1 MIRRPPRSTRT
12 DTLFPYTTL
21 FRSRKIPF
29 QPVAA
34 ARIRVCH
41 SDRDH
46 THSLIL
52 VSPSQWNVRSLLS
65 PTCTGSPSLHS
76 RTGSRHTLGILA
88 AAKEGALSEYVIEHG
103 SASARS
109 PTVSLQLLAGA
120 AGIEPANAGTKKR
133 CLTAWLR
140 PSRGRSERPG
150 GE

>member
-1 MIRRPPRSTRT
+1 MTHSFPTRRSS
-12 DTLFPYTTL
+12 DL
-21 FRSRKIPF
+21 KIPF

-88 AAKEGALSEYVIEHG
+88 APKAGALSEYVIDHG
-103 SASARS
+103 MASARS
-109 PTVSLQLLAGA
+109 PTVSVHLLAGT
-120 AGIEPANAGTKKR
+120 AGTQHETDGTKNR
-133 CLTAWLR
+133 TLT
-140 PSRGRSERPG
+140 P
-150 GE
+150 

>member
-1 MIRRPPRSTRT
+1 MTHSFPTRRSS
-12 DTLFPYTTL
+12 DL
-21 FRSRKIPF
+21 KIPF

-103 SASARS
+103 SASAR
-109 PTVSLQLLAGA
+109 
-120 AGIEPANAGTKKR
+120 
-133 CLTAWLR
+133 
-140 PSRGRSERPG
+140 RSEERRVG
-150 GE
+150 KECVSTC